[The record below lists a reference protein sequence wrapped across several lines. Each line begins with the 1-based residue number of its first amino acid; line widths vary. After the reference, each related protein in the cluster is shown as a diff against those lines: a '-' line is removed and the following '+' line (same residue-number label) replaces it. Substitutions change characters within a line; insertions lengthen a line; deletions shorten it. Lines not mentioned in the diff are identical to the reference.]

1 VKLYL
6 PAWSDEASY
15 EPEAEAEQPSCFSGP
30 RRLSGRIFVSFASI
44 VFLAY
49 LVL

>member
-1 VKLYL
+1 VNS
-6 PAWSDEASY
+6 ASWDDEASY
-15 EPEAEAEQPSCFSGP
+15 EPEAKAEQPSCFSGP
-30 RRLSGRIFVSFASI
+30 RRLSARIFVSFAFV